1 MMDLGALLKT
11 KNAGTESLLKCA
23 TAECVH
29 KCDTETISQIW
40 RGSELPLPQRFLHY
54 FYTFMLSQ

>member
-1 MMDLGALLKT
+1 MLGGKMKGKAHVLMMDLGALLKT

-29 KCDTETISQIW
+29 KCDTETISQI
-40 RGSELPLPQRFLHY
+40 
-54 FYTFMLSQ
+54 